1 MDAVI
6 LERVKTEIA
15 RLAKLDVDTIQADAW
30 LIEYGLDSVTSV
42 DLIMNLEAE
51 LDIEIADEDLANLTT
66 VADIVE
72 LIEAKL
78 AFGAA

>member
-1 MDAVI
+1 MDFVI

-15 RLAKLDVDTIQADAW
+15 SLAKLDVEAIQADAW

-66 VADIVE
+66 VADIVD

>member
-1 MDAVI
+1 LDVVI
-6 LERVKTEIA
+6 FERVKTEIA
-15 RLAKLDVDTIQADAW
+15 RLAKLDAEAIKAEAW

-66 VADIVE
+66 VADIVD

>member
-1 MDAVI
+1 VI

-15 RLAKLDVDTIQADAW
+15 CLAKLDVEAIQADAW

-66 VADIVE
+66 VADIVD

>member
-1 MDAVI
+1 MAAVI

-15 RLAKLDVDTIQADAW
+15 SLAKLNVEAIQADAW

-51 LDIEIADEDLANLTT
+51 LGIEIADEDLANLTT